1 MKDFGSENFG
11 NLGKFCEDDFED
23 EWEAKEA
30 KSEYLPDRYQDKDFL
45 ASGALKNVFK
55 VFDRK
60 MTRHVALAELKDE
73 IPEEQYEAFFNEAS
87 LTSSLRHPNIITVYD
102 FGFNEVH
109 IPYFTMEL
117 KIGNTLNDI
126 LKSDSKSLDE
136 LLEIFLKICD
146 AVSYSHSQNIIHLD
160 LKPDN
165 IQVGEF
171 GEVQVCDWGLSKK
184 GGNIK
189 TGDTISGTP
198 GFMAPEQIIPG
209 EELGKLT
216 DIFSLGG
223 ILYSILTQKLPLEG
237 GCKTVIGATVIE
249 GIKPP
254 IDRCPDKSIPTSL
267 NAVVCKA
274 METKA
279 EDRYQSV
286 EKLKSEV
293 TKYLLGQSTDAENA
307 GFFKELSLF
316 VRRNKQVCILSF
328 VSLIA
333 FIAGSIIFIAEIQKS
348 KSETED
354 AFVKLEQA
362 YGERHELN
370 TELLR
375 RELQYADALMKHP
388 LYFSSPKE
396 NLEKA
401 LKILKSQY
409 DPEASDEKILNQIV
423 MNLFLSQ
430 KFDEMSAYNSEKYK
444 VLHQLAE
451 KAKTFDRTNLGVLTS
466 MNFRNLLIE
475 LNSLPE
481 EFQKIKRHVL
491 ERSISYV
498 VDISGRE
505 VVSTNI
511 IKVLLQCWNPD
522 WDDSNFRYRKTEYRL
537 NLSGSNLT
545 KLVANDKSSSG
556 ECFLRFLRFDYLD
569 ISGSGIDSLVQIK
582 GLPLKTVDIR
592 DTPVLNL
599 HPHSATND
607 LKEVYLKRGQFTPDS
622 ETKIPKN
629 VRLIYVD

>member
-1 MKDFGSENFG
+1 MTGPGSENFDK
-11 NLGKFCEDDFED
+11 LGMFCDDEFVD
-23 EWEAKEA
+23 EWEENEA
-30 KSEYLPDRYQDKDFL
+30 KSENLPDRYRDKEFL
-45 ASGALKNVFK
+45 AAGALKNVYK
-55 VFDRK
+55 VFDQK
-60 MTRHVALAELKDE
+60 MTRHVALAELKEE
-73 IPEEQYEAFFNEAS
+73 IPEERYEAFFNEAS

-117 KIGNTLNDI
+117 KVGDTLSEI
-126 LKSDSKSLDE
+126 LKKNEKSLEE
-136 LLEIFLKICD
+136 LLEIFLKVCD
-146 AVSYSHSQNIIHLD
+146 AISYSHSQNILHLD

-184 GGNIK
+184 AGSAK

-198 GFMAPEQIIPG
+198 GFMAPEQILPG
-209 EELGKLT
+209 EKLNQLT
-216 DIFSLGG
+216 DIYALGG
-223 ILYSILTQKLPLEG
+223 ILYTILTGGLALEG
-237 GCKTVIGATVIE
+237 GCETVIRATVVE
-249 GIKPP
+249 GIKAPLE
-254 IDRCPDKSIPTSL
+254 RYPDKNIPTSL

-274 METKA
+274 METQKEA
-279 EDRYQSV
+279 RYQST
-286 EKLKSEV
+286 EELKSEV
-293 TKYLLGQSTDAENA
+293 TKYLQGQSTDAENA
-307 GFFKELSLF
+307 GFIKELSLF

-333 FIAGSIIFIAEIQKS
+333 FIVGSIIFIAEIQKS

-362 YGERHELN
+362 YEERQELN

-375 RELQYADALMKHP
+375 RELEYADALMQHP

-409 DPEASDEKILNQIV
+409 NPEASDEKILNQIV
-423 MNLFLSQ
+423 MNLFISQ
-430 KFDEMSAYNSEKYK
+430 KFDEMSAYSSEKYK
-444 VLHQLAE
+444 VLHDIAE
-451 KAKTFDRTNLGVLTS
+451 KAKTFERTNLGVLTS
-466 MNFRNLLIE
+466 MNFRNLLTE

-481 EFQKIKRHVL
+481 EFKKIKRDVL
-491 ERSISYV
+491 ERSVSYV

-511 IKVLLQCWNPD
+511 VKVLLQCWNPG
-522 WDDSNFRYRKTEYRL
+522 WDDSNFRYRKTDYRL
-537 NLSGSNLT
+537 SLSGSNLT
-545 KLVANDKSSSG
+545 KLVANDKNSSG
-556 ECFLRFLRFDYLD
+556 KCFLRFLRFDILD
-569 ISGSGIDSLVQIK
+569 ISGSGIESLFQIK

-592 DTPVLNL
+592 DTPILNL

-607 LKEVYLKRGQFTPDS
+607 IKEVYLKKGQFTP
-622 ETKIPKN
+622 ENEMKIPKH
-629 VRLIYVD
+629 VSLIFKD